1 MFHQKA
7 ALFLALCKWPLALA
21 CAAFL
26 PATALSLFVQVKTFS
41 TGVAHLWPIV
51 IGVAAYM
58 VLWYVLIRR
67 TGVDFL
73 STLEHEITHCIFAWL
88 TFNRVVALRA
98 TLKSG
103 GHMRYLGTPNWLIQ
117 TAPYFFPTVTVAMML
132 AMSLMNRHWG
142 PVMYGFLG
150 ASISYHVT
158 STWAETHHMQTDLQE
173 AGMFFS
179 VLFLPTANLL
189 GYALIFAYLRLG
201 LSGTTQVFKGLLHS
215 PVNPMRFL
223 N

>member
-142 PVMYGFLG
+142 PVLHGRSL
-150 ASISYHVT
+150 ART
-158 STWAETHHMQTDLQE
+158 ET
-173 AGMFFS
+173 A
-179 VLFLPTANLL
+179 
-189 GYALIFAYLRLG
+189 
-201 LSGTTQVFKGLLHS
+201 
-215 PVNPMRFL
+215 
-223 N
+223 